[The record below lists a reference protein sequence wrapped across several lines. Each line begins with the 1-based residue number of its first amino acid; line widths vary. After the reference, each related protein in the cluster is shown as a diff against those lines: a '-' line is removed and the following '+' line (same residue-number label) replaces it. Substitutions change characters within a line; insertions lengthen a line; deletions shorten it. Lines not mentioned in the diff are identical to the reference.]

1 MRMLVITD
9 RRLPTDHSFIKGV
22 LATELPK
29 LGVDVTFLG
38 FSTQYQGSVEIDG
51 VKYQLFKPW
60 PGGLFVEALQMLLV
74 FPTFMWRVKRFD
86 IVFTRNDPIAL
97 ILGWLYRLLRNPQ
110 ARHLHQISFLKA
122 EEILQQDRSSSI
134 GRKIAAYGD
143 LAIRK
148 LFLGSVDRVFAVSK
162 AMKKYLCLKYP
173 KLAGRIDFLP
183 LGILPQ
189 DFTSPMEYSTRP
201 IDVVYIGTLAR
212 NRRLEVIVD
221 AVQIYNQLYGPLTL
235 KIWGSSHDPRDDDAL
250 KAYVQKNGLEKHI
263 KILGKISRKQLIE
276 KLQKTKIGLSTIPPE
291 GLFLYSSPTK
301 LMEYMAAGCCVIA
314 TRGIPEQETIIKESG
329 GGILVDYRPEA
340 IAAAIHRLLSNPK
353 EAAKMAMRGHAYIL
367 KHRNYALMA
376 QKVMTVA
383 KGIQNELSN

>member
-38 FSTQYQGSVEIDG
+38 FSTQYRGLVEIDR

-74 FPTFMWRVKRFD
+74 FPIFMWRAKQFD
-86 IVFTRNDPIAL
+86 VIFTRNDPIAL
-97 ILGWLYRLLRNPQ
+97 ILGWLYRLLRNPR

-122 EEILQQDRSSSI
+122 EEILQNRSFSI
-134 GRKIAAYGD
+134 GHKIAAYGD
-143 LAIRK
+143 LVIRR
-148 LFLGSVDRVFAVSK
+148 LLLGTVDRVFVVSK
-162 AMKKYLCLKYP
+162 NMKRYFCFKYP
-173 KLAGRIDFLP
+173 KLANRIDILP
-183 LGILPQ
+183 LGVLPQ
-189 DFTSPMEYSTRP
+189 DFTSPMEFSARP

-212 NRRLEVIVD
+212 SRRLKVIVD

-235 KIWGSSHDPRDDDAL
+235 KIWGASHDPRDDDDL
-250 KAYVQKNGLEKHI
+250 KAYVRKKGLEKQVE
-263 KILGKISRKQLIE
+263 ILGKIPRGQLIE

-314 TRGIPEQETIIKESG
+314 TRGIPEQETIIRESG
-329 GGILVDYRPEA
+329 GGILVDFRPKD
-340 IAAAIHRLLSNPK
+340 IAAAIHELLSNPEK
-353 EAAKMAMRGHAYIL
+353 AARMGIQGRAYIL
-367 KHRNYALMA
+367 EYRNYALMA
-376 QKVMTVA
+376 QKVKEA
-383 KGIQNELSN
+383 AEGRQNELSN